1 MKILYTRGNLN
12 RKLQYQVATT
22 IYQSQNN
29 IIVRK
34 YAVNSKAQTHL
45 ENLHNIGKSLTK
57 ILSKNILL
65 PKMLRYKD
73 NYIEFEYINLPSLE
87 SVIEKAI
94 INHQFELT
102 KNYLLIFKKLLSRFP
117 KKITNPYEDK
127 QFIEIFDPLKNH
139 QTRLKEKCIF
149 PGILDLNLDNL
160 IFDSKNNKIYL
171 IDWEWTYDFPI
182 TESFASFR
190 SLFYLSFKLQS
201 LIATFCSIDFPCY
214 EVFDNFYIPKI
225 WWDMF
230 SYSQEDIE
238 RFLFYEY
245 NFQNSVDIVKQ
256 KYKKVNILK
265 EKKLINQRISLNLDS
280 HIQNL
285 ISRKS
290 SPENYKDELEQ
301 TKRKLEKTKEEIE
314 KNKKEIQNLV
324 DTLNQIKS
332 SRFFRLW
339 QGYCKLRDDIIK
351 RHNV

>member
-1 MKILYTRGNLN
+1 
-12 RKLQYQVATT
+12 
-22 IYQSQNN
+22 
-29 IIVRK
+29 
-34 YAVNSKAQTHL
+34 
-45 ENLHNIGKSLTK
+45 
-57 ILSKNILL
+57 
-65 PKMLRYKD
+65 
-73 NYIEFEYINLPSLE
+73 
-87 SVIEKAI
+87 
-94 INHQFELT
+94 
-102 KNYLLIFKKLLSRFP
+102 
-117 KKITNPYEDK
+117 
-127 QFIEIFDPLKNH
+127 
-139 QTRLKEKCIF
+139 
-149 PGILDLNLDNL
+149 
-160 IFDSKNNKIYL
+160 
-171 IDWEWTYDFPI
+171 
-182 TESFASFR
+182 
-190 SLFYLSFKLQS
+190 
-201 LIATFCSIDFPCY
+201 
-214 EVFDNFYIPKI
+214 
-225 WWDMF
+225 MF

-265 EKKLINQRISLNLDS
+265 EKKLINQRVSLNLDS

-301 TKRKLEKTKEEIE
+301 TKWKLEKTKEEIE